1 MHGLSDAV
9 KCVGC
14 GKEERVRVV
23 STSESRDT
31 SKRHFYLKWPWNVAA
46 YVVLAVVLRIFAV
59 PVILL
64 MMWWNKKQQPDGPEE
79 GYCLRRTR
87 SRLTG
92 LIFAALFAAGG
103 GLAIWFFAM
112 TETMPYEAERLREEI
127 SFGYYLIPVVGA
139 GAILVGLFLAYRSLR
154 DALIPEKSA
163 LARSIRAQLPYPD
176 EAPPV
181 KELFAMV
188 DQDLKQNGQ
197 WYGKLG
203 VGREWV
209 LGDKVSSIP
218 RIRGVF
224 SRVEQHTRHA
234 GKRTQVTYIYEIW
247 IVDDRRQQ
255 QVTSLRSKQEVE
267 EAMDCLRR
275 RAPAA
280 VFGTYGSRE
289 YDDLVCAGEEEQ
301 QYAQERAYRNRAAQ
315 FEEQNRLEREQRAQ
329 NQVLT
334 LPDGSVTSR
343 VTWDTVH
350 QLLRR
355 PARTGET
362 APFQLVP
369 GIPFQGQG
377 HIFSRLVCLA
387 NGGQALTRILLEEY
401 SGTPGVPGRYAWFR
415 DVSIGE
421 AETVLRGW
429 LRGEIPALDGWTH
442 MECSGQTWR
451 PLDGAGE
458 AASAPPQP
466 HADWPWSLNVG
477 GVRRSDPGWQDIE
490 AELRGLT
497 QEEDS
502 FLVLEQKDP
511 QNPERYWFIQCAV
524 ARRGPDQ
531 GRCFVEIGVPSP
543 GGPQLW
549 ERMAPDVQEAVRYF
563 SAVYNQRKVDAA
575 GFRET

>member
-1 MHGLSDAV
+1 M
-9 KCVGC
+9 
-14 GKEERVRVV
+14 
-23 STSESRDT
+23 
-31 SKRHFYLKWPWNVAA
+31 
-46 YVVLAVVLRIFAV
+46 
-59 PVILL
+59 
-64 MMWWNKKQQPDGPEE
+64 
-79 GYCLRRTR
+79 
-87 SRLTG
+87 
-92 LIFAALFAAGG
+92 
-103 GLAIWFFAM
+103 
-112 TETMPYEAERLREEI
+112 
-127 SFGYYLIPVVGA
+127 
-139 GAILVGLFLAYRSLR
+139 
-154 DALIPEKSA
+154 
-163 LARSIRAQLPYPD
+163 
-176 EAPPV
+176 
-181 KELFAMV
+181 
-188 DQDLKQNGQ
+188 
-197 WYGKLG
+197 
-203 VGREWV
+203 
-209 LGDKVSSIP
+209 
-218 RIRGVF
+218 
-224 SRVEQHTRHA
+224 
-234 GKRTQVTYIYEIW
+234 
-247 IVDDRRQQ
+247 
-255 QVTSLRSKQEVE
+255 
-267 EAMDCLRR
+267 
-275 RAPAA
+275 
-280 VFGTYGSRE
+280 
-289 YDDLVCAGEEEQ
+289 
-301 QYAQERAYRNRAAQ
+301 
-315 FEEQNRLEREQRAQ
+315 
-329 NQVLT
+329 LT

-429 LRGEIPALDGWTH
+429 LRGEIPTLDGWTH
-442 MECSGQTWR
+442 MERSGQTWR

-477 GVRRSDPGWQDIE
+477 GVRRSDPAWQDIE
-490 AELRGLT
+490 AELRRLT

-531 GRCFVEIGVPSP
+531 GRCFVEIGAPSP

-549 ERMAPDVQEAVRYF
+549 ERMAPDVQEAIGYF